1 MLKTI
6 SFKTI
11 IIDKK
16 NSTVLLIFMVACK
29 FITFLYTFLN
39 IINTKKIMFE
49 VFTNVFFVFF
59 YYVITLF
66 FIFPISYFSTLH
78 KWHVLLFFGFVL
90 VLQSIYF
97 F

>member
-39 IINTKKIMFE
+39 IINTKKN
-49 VFTNVFFVFF
+49 NV
-59 YYVITLF
+59 
-66 FIFPISYFSTLH
+66 
-78 KWHVLLFFGFVL
+78 
-90 VLQSIYF
+90 
-97 F
+97 